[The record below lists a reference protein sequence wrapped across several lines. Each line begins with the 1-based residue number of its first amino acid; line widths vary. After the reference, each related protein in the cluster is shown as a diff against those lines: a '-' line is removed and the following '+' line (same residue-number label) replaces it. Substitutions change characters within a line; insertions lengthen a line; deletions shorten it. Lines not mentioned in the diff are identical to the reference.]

1 MPYKRKSS
9 YRRRRPVYRRKKFSG
24 KRRNRLSQQQR
35 SSYTY
40 IKRKY
45 TRVGYFTW
53 PTNANSTAFIL
64 STIGA
69 DNVGDYGLQGSYN
82 FTLRSMD
89 WD

>member
-9 YRRRRPVYRRKKFSG
+9 YRRKRPVYRRKKSYG

-35 SSYTY
+35 NSYTY

-53 PTNANSTAFIL
+53 
-64 STIGA
+64 
-69 DNVGDYGLQGSYN
+69 D
-82 FTLRSMD
+82 
-89 WD
+89 